1 VGVVIVSQGVEIVL
15 VVQGLA
21 ALFQAAV
28 EAGAEYRA
36 QKRLQTADGKTHDVD
51 YVATDSSGA
60 EVGVKV
66 DQKTQRVALVHS
78 GEAGRALAGRIQQ
91 RYAYSRVLEEL
102 KRKGYQLAK
111 EEKQA
116 DGTVKVVLQ
125 RWR

>member
-1 VGVVIVSQGVEIVL
+1 VTVSQGVEIVL
-15 VVQGLA
+15 VVQSLA
-21 ALFQAAV
+21 ALLQAAV

-36 QKRLQTADGKTHDVD
+36 RKKLQTTDGKTHDVD
-51 YVATDSSGA
+51 YVASDASGA

-66 DQKTQRVALVHS
+66 DPKTQRVALVHS
-78 GEAGRALAGRIQQ
+78 GAAGKALAGRIQQ
-91 RYAYSRVLEEL
+91 RYAYSMVLGEL

-111 EEKQA
+111 EEKQV

>member
-1 VGVVIVSQGVEIVL
+1 MIVSQGVEIVL
-15 VVQGLA
+15 VVQSLA

-36 QKRLQTADGKTHDVD
+36 QKKLQTADGKTHDVD
-51 YVATDSSGA
+51 YVAADASGA

-66 DQKTQRVALVHS
+66 DQKTQRVTLVHS
-78 GEAGRALAGRIQQ
+78 GEAGKALAGRIQQ
-91 RYAYSRVLEEL
+91 RYAYSKVLDEL

-111 EEKQA
+111 EEKLV

>member
-1 VGVVIVSQGVEIVL
+1 VSQGVEIVL
-15 VVQGLA
+15 LVQGLA
-21 ALFQAAV
+21 ALLQAVA

-36 QKRLQTADGKTHDVD
+36 QKKLQTADGKVHDVD
-51 YVATDSSGA
+51 YVAADASGA
-60 EVGVKV
+60 EVGMKV
-66 DQKTQRVALVHS
+66 DPRTERVALVHS
-78 GEAGRALAGRIQQ
+78 GEAGKALAGRIQQ

-111 EEKQA
+111 EERQA